1 MDTYKIGD
9 ILLHWDSEYTLAPG
23 RFMELFRHE
32 NTCGENDIYLKG
44 RIEPLEQYTAYPLLE
59 SKGVYDLYDVNG
71 ERLLLY
77 HWGYHR
83 NAYGVW
89 VSRIQ
94 QSRADAC
101 SFDPRILDSEPIH
114 ADWFLGVCGLQK
126 ALLQRGCP
134 VLHASFVEHKGQAI
148 LFTAPSETGKS
159 TQANLWR
166 QYAGARI
173 INGDRVLLGRRGDTW
188 YAHGFPACGSSNIC
202 ENRSVPLG
210 AIVVLSQSKE
220 NRVIPMPAAQKIK
233 SLVSG
238 MVLYAW
244 NGPDLDMT
252 LELAQDIANK
262 IPIVQLAC
270 RPDKEAVEV
279 LGQYLENMK

>member
-23 RFMELFRHE
+23 RFMELFRWE
-32 NTCGENDIYLKG
+32 NTCGENDIYLQGKL
-44 RIEPLEQYTAYPLLE
+44 EPLEKYTAYPRLE
-59 SKGVYDLYDVNG
+59 SKGLYNLYDVDG

-94 QSRADAC
+94 QGRADAC
-101 SFDPRILDSEPIH
+101 SFDPKILDTETIH

-134 VLHASFVEHKGQAI
+134 VLHASYVEYNGQAI

-159 TQANLWR
+159 TQANLW
-166 QYAGARI
+166 QTHAGATV
-173 INGDRVLLGRRGDTW
+173 INGDRVLLGRRGDSW
-188 YAHGFPACGSSNIC
+188 YAHGFPVCGSSGIC
-202 ENRSVPLG
+202 VNRSLPLK
-210 AIVVLSQSKE
+210 AIVVLAQGKE
-220 NRVIPMPAAQKIK
+220 NRVTPMPPAQRIK

-252 LELAQDIANK
+252 LELAQDIAAK
-262 IPIVQLAC
+262 IPVVQLTC
-270 RPDKEAVEV
+270 RPDREAVEV
-279 LGQYLENMK
+279 LRQYLEDLE